1 VSDLESGFQASENDF
16 TVMVVFCTKCGA
28 QNEDFGQNCSQ
39 CGSALP
45 KIGAHA
51 PGYQAPPDYKPYEPT
66 YQPIQPPAPMYQS
79 GPTDWQRLG
88 ADKKIVAGILAIV
101 IGGLGIH
108 KFVLGYQKEGMVMLL
123 VSVLSCFTLA
133 GIMHVIAIVEG
144 IMYLTKSDEDFVR
157 TYIQGRKG
165 WF

>member
-1 VSDLESGFQASENDF
+1 MA
-16 TVMVVFCTKCGA
+16 VFCPKCGS
-28 QNEDFGQNCSQ
+28 QNDDFAYTCTSCQAVLPSIGGQ
-39 CGSALP
+39 P
-45 KIGAHA
+45 T
-51 PGYQAPPDYKPYEPT
+51 GYQAQPDYQQPYQPS
-66 YQPIQPPAPMYQS
+66 YQPIQPPTPLYGQS
-79 GPTDWQRLG
+79 LEQDWKAAG

-108 KFVLGYQKEGMVMLL
+108 KFVLGYQKEGLIMLL

-133 GIMHVIAIVEG
+133 GVMHVIAIVEG
-144 IMYLTKSDEDFVR
+144 IMYLTKSDEEFVR